1 VGGLKPYGWE
11 RFPIIFLSGQE
22 VIYLLCNQI
31 KHIDMN
37 KHFVIGQVRTYLST
51 VGIEEGADYIISLQ
65 GPTVIPTEVGSEKL
79 SESISDEVK
88 KLGALIL

>member
-1 VGGLKPYGWE
+1 MNPMVGK
-11 RFPIIFLSGQE
+11 RFQIIFLSGGK

-37 KHFVIGQVRTYLST
+37 KHFVIGQVRTFLSS
-51 VGIEEGADYIISLQ
+51 VGIEEGADYLISLQ
-65 GPTVIPTEVGSEKL
+65 GPTVIPTMVGSEKL
-79 SESISDEVK
+79 TESIADEVK

>member
-1 VGGLKPYGWE
+1 MDGLKPYGWE
-11 RFPIIFLSGQE
+11 RFGIIFLSGQE

-37 KHFVIGQVRTYLST
+37 KHFIIGQVRTFLSS
-51 VGIEEGADYIISLQ
+51 VGIEEGADYLISLQ
-65 GPTVIPTEVGSEKL
+65 GPTVIPTMVGSEKL
-79 SESISDEVK
+79 TESITDEVK

>member
-1 VGGLKPYGWE
+1 LGKD
-11 RFPIIFLSGQE
+11 FQIIFLSGGN
-22 VIYLLCNQI
+22 VLYLLCNQI

-37 KHFVIGQVRTYLST
+37 KHFIIGQVRTYLST
-51 VGIEEGADYIISLQ
+51 VGIEEGPDYLISLQ

-79 SESISDEVK
+79 TESISDEVK

>member
-1 VGGLKPYGWE
+1 LGK
-11 RFPIIFLSGQE
+11 RFQIIFLSGGK

-37 KHFVIGQVRTYLST
+37 KHFIIGQVRTYLST
-51 VGIEEGADYIISLQ
+51 VGIEEGPDYLISLQ
-65 GPTVIPTEVGSEKL
+65 GPTVIPTMVGWEKL
-79 SESISDEVK
+79 TESISDEVK